1 MAQRSLGVSEA
12 RRLLPQIVRTIAEEG
27 GRVDVTVR
35 GHPQVSIIRTA
46 DLTRRER
53 PAGTAEH
60 LPAALGVEFI
70 VPAEQL
76 VSVVRELRAHLGTA
90 RSVVPRPARA
100 RSRRRR

>member
-35 GHPQVSIIRTA
+35 GQPQVSIVRTA
-46 DLTRRER
+46 DLTRHEH
-53 PAGTAEH
+53 PARTAER
-60 LPAALGVEFI
+60 LPAALGVEFV

-90 RSVVPRPARA
+90 RPVPRPARA
-100 RSRRRR
+100 HSRRRR